1 MGIAEIAKVIEQAG
15 LIGLLALALGAIAFL
30 TKKVFAQQKTIQD
43 GLGNQVQQQKEQTEK
58 LINLLTNSTTTSV
71 NQINSNET
79 LVNKFE
85 ELAREVG
92 NANEPLSKKLEE
104 LAREVAARAP
114 QLQALNETLKRILR
128 EANLAPDD

>member
-1 MGIAEIAKVIEQAG
+1 MGIDQIAKVIEQAG

-43 GLGNQVQQQKEQTEK
+43 GLGDQVKQQKDQTDK
-58 LINLLTNSTTTSV
+58 LINLLKDSTTTSV

-85 ELAREVG
+85 ELT
-92 NANEPLSKKLEE
+92 
-104 LAREVAARAP
+104 REVAGRAP
-114 QLQALNETLKRILR
+114 QLQALNETVKRILR